1 MDVIEKHVKS
11 IEWIREELL
20 SMDELANPVMGISD
34 WDDAVCV
41 DFGGKKL
48 VVSSDGPY
56 AKRLVLKSAL
66 IHASTDVVVKGAR
79 PIFALDTLIGSK
91 KEVSGML
98 ESLKA
103 QALALR
109 IPLLGG
115 NTLIEVADPRCSL
128 TVVGELSLHD
138 PIRDSGSKSG
148 DVIALV
154 GDPIWGGQKERIE
167 VAKTLFDCWF
177 EILNR
182 SVKIN
187 AAKDVTKGG
196 LVSVVYEM
204 EGKSG
209 RKFKLKEKIPY
220 PVTRNLDN
228 FLVTVKESE
237 MEKIEEICKKKKCSV
252 EVIGSVE

>member
-34 WDDAVCV
+34 WDDAVCI

-56 AKRLVLKSAL
+56 SKRLVLKSAL

-91 KEVSGML
+91 KEVAGML
-98 ESLKA
+98 GSLKA
-103 QALALR
+103 QALALK

-115 NTLIEVADPRCSL
+115 NTLFEESDPRCSL
-128 TVVGELSLHD
+128 TVVGELLLTD

-148 DVIALV
+148 DIIALI
-154 GDPIWGGQKERIE
+154 GDPIWGEQDERIE
-167 VAKTLFDCWF
+167 LARTLFECWF
-177 EILNR
+177 EIL
-182 SVKIN
+182 SKGVKIN

-196 LVSVVYEM
+196 LVSVVFEM

-209 RKFKLKEKIPY
+209 RKFNLNENIPY

-228 FLVTVKESE
+228 FLVTAKESE